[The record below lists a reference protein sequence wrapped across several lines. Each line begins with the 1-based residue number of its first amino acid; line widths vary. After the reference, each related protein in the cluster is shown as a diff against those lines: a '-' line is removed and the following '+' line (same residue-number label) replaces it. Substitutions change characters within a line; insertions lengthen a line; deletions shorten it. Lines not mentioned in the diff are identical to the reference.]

1 MHSEQTN
8 IIAISIAMENEQALS
23 DKGPEDP
30 IAILEKSGLATNEE
44 KPSVAEEKPTS
55 VEESVVIRT
64 DDAINI
70 HINESSGQADA
81 LAAIQDSCLGPPPT
95 ADALNPNR
103 KRPRDQPEMAQPEH
117 PPNTEPEMAEKTP
130 DIDEEE
136 KAAKVAKMTNEED
149 GVEETR
155 EDGAGPRHPKPKRRK
170 IAIFVAYCGVGY
182 QGMQKNPGAKTIEG
196 DLEEAL
202 FKAGAISEDQY
213 GDPRKVDWMR
223 SARTDKGVSAVG
235 QVVSGR
241 FFIDP
246 PGLVERVNSHL
257 PEQIRVLGYKR
268 VTASFSAKKFC
279 DRRRYE
285 YVIPVFALDPSAHRD
300 RESVLASEGREG
312 ALVKCLECPERGRKV
327 AGLMGRKNENG
338 KMLEA
343 VTVNNGNLNE
353 KTLTEHEQIENII
366 DMQNSEKSAQVENG
380 SVPENGDASCDK
392 NPNAGTTTLV
402 SELNSEQAVPQGV
415 SELENSS
422 LGPAPEPADAIFEMN
437 PNEGLNCSQTTTLVS
452 NSNLKQTF
460 PREGSVLNNNLAPQ
474 SDGAPA
480 KSSFQYGEK
489 ERDRFNSILKQ
500 FVGTHNFHNL
510 TTRIKA
516 EDPAA
521 NRYILSFEASD
532 IFTIN
537 GMDFVKCTV
546 VGQSFVL
553 HQIRKM
559 IGLAVAVMRNCAPES
574 IIARALRKDVRMNVP
589 TAPELGLFLDESFFP
604 AYNQKWQ
611 ATHEDVS
618 LKEFEQQIIEFKQK
632 YIYPHIASTEVK
644 DGVVALWLHS
654 LNHRNYLDFAGE
666 REAENVQNGAGPISP
681 KANMADMEMLAD

>member
-1 MHSEQTN
+1 MSKRTINN
-8 IIAISIAMENEQALS
+8 IEISVSMENEQTRA
-23 DKGPEDP
+23 DKGPENS
-30 IAILEKSGLATNEE
+30 ITILENSSLATNEE
-44 KPSVAEEKPTS
+44 KPTVAEENPTS
-55 VEESVVIRT
+55 VVEDAVVART
-64 DDAINI
+64 DDTINI

-81 LAAIQDSCLGPPPT
+81 LAAIEDSCSGSPLT

-103 KRPRDQPEMAQPEH
+103 KRPRDQPEMAKPEQ
-117 PPNTEPEMAEKTP
+117 PPNTELEMAEKTL
-130 DIDEEE
+130 DIEEE
-136 KAAKVAKMTNEED
+136 ENATKVAKITKEG

-155 EDGAGPRHPKPKRRK
+155 EEGAGSRHPKPKRRK

-182 QGMQKNPGAKTIEG
+182 QGMQRNPGAKTIEG

-285 YVIPVFALDPSAHRD
+285 YVIPLFALDPSAHRD
-300 RESVLASEGREG
+300 RESVLASEGKEG
-312 ALVKCLECPERGRKV
+312 ALIKCLECSERGRKV
-327 AGLMGRKNENG
+327 PGLMGKKNEHG
-338 KMLEA
+338 KALEA
-343 VTVNNGNLNE
+343 VNNGDLNE
-353 KTLTEHEQIENII
+353 TTLTEHEQIEKIG
-366 DMQNSEKSAQVENG
+366 DMQNSEKSALQQNG
-380 SVPENGDASCDK
+380 SVTENGDVSCDK
-392 NPNAGTTTLV
+392 NPNVETTALV
-402 SELNSEQAVPQGV
+402 SELNLEKAVPQGV

-422 LGPAPEPADAIFEMN
+422 LGPAPKPAHAIFEKN
-437 PNEGLNCSQTTTLVS
+437 PNEGSNCSQTITLVS
-452 NSNLKQTF
+452 NSNLEQTL
-460 PREGSVLNNNLAPQ
+460 PEEGSQGNNNLAPQ
-474 SDGAPA
+474 SDGVPV

-500 FVGTHNFHNL
+500 FVGTHNFHNF

-532 IFTIN
+532 VFTIN
-537 GMDFVKCTV
+537 GMDFMKCTI

-574 IIARALRKDVRMNVP
+574 IIARALRKDVHMNVP

-611 ATHEDVS
+611 ATHEDIS
-618 LKEFEQQIIEFKQK
+618 LKEFAQQIVEFKQK
-632 YIYPHIASTEVK
+632 YIYTHIASTEVK
-644 DGVVALWLHS
+644 DGVVAFWLHS
-654 LNHRNYLDFAGE
+654 LNQRNYLEFAGE
-666 REAENVQNGAGPISP
+666 REAENVQNGAEPISP
-681 KANMADMEMLAD
+681 KENMADMEVLAK

>member
-1 MHSEQTN
+1 
-8 IIAISIAMENEQALS
+8 MENEQAIE
-23 DKGPEDP
+23 KGPEDP
-30 IAILEKSGLATNEE
+30 NPSLEKSTLATNGE
-44 KPSVAEEKPTS
+44 KSTVAGEKPTS
-55 VEESVVIRT
+55 VEEESVVVRT
-64 DDAINI
+64 NDIINI
-70 HINESSGQADA
+70 HINESSAQADV
-81 LAAIQDSCLGPPPT
+81 LTGIQDSCLGHPST

-117 PPNTEPEMAEKTP
+117 PPSQEPEMAKKIPE
-130 DIDEEE
+130 IEEEE
-136 KAAKVAKMTNEED
+136 KATKVAKINEEED
-149 GVEETR
+149 GAEETR
-155 EDGAGPRHPKPKRRK
+155 EEGAPPRHPRPKRRK
-170 IAIFVAYCGVGY
+170 IAIFVAYCGIGY
-182 QGMQKNPGAKTIEG
+182 QGMQRNPGAKTIEG

-202 FKAGAISEDQY
+202 FKAGAISPDMY

-246 PGLVERVNSHL
+246 PGFVERVNSHL

-300 RESVLASEGREG
+300 RESVLASEGKEG
-312 ALVKCLECPERGRKV
+312 ALVKCLECSERGRKV

-338 KMLEA
+338 KLLEA
-343 VTVNNGNLNE
+343 VNNGDLIE
-353 KTLTEHEQIENII
+353 KTTEDEQMETII
-366 DMQNSEKSAQVENG
+366 DMQNSEKIVQLENV
-380 SVPENGDASCDK
+380 SVPVNGDVSCDK
-392 NPNAGTTTLV
+392 NPNVETTALV
-402 SELNSEQAVPQGV
+402 SELNSEQAVPQEV
-415 SELENSS
+415 SELENTS
-422 LGPAPEPADAIFEMN
+422 LGLAPETANAIFEKN
-437 PNEGLNCSQTTTLVS
+437 PNEGLNCSQTITLVPD
-452 NSNLKQTF
+452 SNLEQTF
-460 PREGSVLNNNLAPQ
+460 PHEGSERNNNLG
-474 SDGAPA
+474 SVTDGAPA

-489 ERDRFNSILKQ
+489 ERERFNSILKQ

-559 IGLAVAVMRNCAPES
+559 IGLAIAVMRNCAPES
-574 IIARALRKDVRMNVP
+574 IIARSLRKDVHMNVP

-611 ATHEDVS
+611 ATHEDIS

-632 YIYPHIASTEVK
+632 YIYTHIASTEVK
-644 DGVVALWLHS
+644 DGVVAVWLHS
-654 LNHRNYLDFAGE
+654 LNHRNYVEFAGE
-666 REAENVQNGAGPISP
+666 REAENVQNGAESIPP
-681 KANMADMEMLAD
+681 KANMADLEMLES

>member
-1 MHSEQTN
+1 
-8 IIAISIAMENEQALS
+8 MENEQALS
-23 DKGPEDP
+23 EKGPEDP
-30 IAILEKSGLATNEE
+30 IPSLEKSSLATNGA
-44 KPSVAEEKPTS
+44 KSTVAGEKPTS
-55 VEESVVIRT
+55 VEEESVVVRT
-64 DDAINI
+64 DDIINI
-70 HINESSGQADA
+70 HINESPAQADA
-81 LAAIQDSCLGPPPT
+81 LAGIQDSCLGHPST

-117 PPNTEPEMAEKTP
+117 PPNTEPEMVEKTP
-130 DIDEEE
+130 DIEEE
-136 KAAKVAKMTNEED
+136 KKATKVAKITEED
-149 GVEETR
+149 DADETR
-155 EDGAGPRHPKPKRRK
+155 EEGAPPCHPKPKRRK
-170 IAIFVAYCGVGY
+170 IAIFVAYCGIGY
-182 QGMQKNPGAKTIEG
+182 QGMQRNPGAKTIEG

-202 FKAGAISEDQY
+202 FKAGAISQDQY

-246 PGLVERVNSHL
+246 PGLTERVNSHL

-300 RESVLASEGREG
+300 RESVLASEGKEG
-312 ALVKCLECPERGRKV
+312 ALVKCLECSERGRKV

-338 KMLEA
+338 KLLEA
-343 VTVNNGNLNE
+343 VNNDDLNE
-353 KTLTEHEQIENII
+353 KTLTEHEQVEKII
-366 DMQNSEKSAQVENG
+366 DMHNSEKNSQLENV
-380 SVPENGDASCDK
+380 SVPVNCDVSCDK
-392 NPNAGTTTLV
+392 NPNVETTALV
-402 SELNSEQAVPQGV
+402 SELNSEQAVSQEVP
-415 SELENSS
+415 ELENSS
-422 LGPAPEPADAIFEMN
+422 LGLAPETANASFEKN
-437 PNEGLNCSQTTTLVS
+437 PNEGLNCSQTITLVP
-452 NSNLKQTF
+452 NSNLEQTF
-460 PREGSVLNNNLAPQ
+460 PQGGSEHNNNLGPLT
-474 SDGAPA
+474 DGAPA

-489 ERDRFNSILKQ
+489 ERDRFNRILKQ

-537 GMDFVKCTV
+537 GIDFVKCTV

-559 IGLAVAVMRNCAPES
+559 IGLAIAVMRNCAPES
-574 IIARALRKDVRMNVP
+574 IIARALRKDVHMNVP

-611 ATHEDVS
+611 ATHEDIS

-632 YIYPHIASTEVK
+632 YIYTHIASTEVK
-644 DGVVALWLHS
+644 DGVVAVWLHS
-654 LNHRNYLDFAGE
+654 LNHRNYVEFAGE
-666 REAENVQNGAGPISP
+666 REAENVQNGAESIPP
-681 KANMADMEMLAD
+681 KANMADMEMLES